1 MAIELIPMSIVS
13 YAMRVSESGQ
23 QPRSVKDDGDK
34 ALAAMPTLFS
44 LVHTSVVFW
53 LVPTSPLPI
62 QG

>member
-1 MAIELIPMSIVS
+1 MSIVS
-13 YAMRVSESGQ
+13 CAMRMSESGQ
-23 QPRSVKDDGDK
+23 QARSFKDNGDK
-34 ALAAMPTLFS
+34 ALAAMPALFS